1 MQTGA
6 QKPLVG
12 KGDSRAGTASLAGR
26 LTNEQVT
33 GVGPREQGGE
43 IGFEILPPVP
53 RAVRI
58 PQHWCALECGERGDK
73 ATDPA
78 HVG

>member
-33 GVGPREQGGE
+33 GVGPRQQGGE
-43 IGFEILPPVP
+43 IGFEILPALP

-58 PQHWCALECGERGDK
+58 LQCLRARERGERRSET
-73 ATDPA
+73 TDPA